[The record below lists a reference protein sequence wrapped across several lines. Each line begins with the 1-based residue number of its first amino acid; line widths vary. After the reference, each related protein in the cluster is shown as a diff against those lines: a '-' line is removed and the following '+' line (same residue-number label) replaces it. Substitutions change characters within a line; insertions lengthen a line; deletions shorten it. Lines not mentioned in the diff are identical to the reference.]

1 MAQGM
6 NPQKMMKQMQKMQAD
21 MARVQQELAA
31 ETVSASAGG
40 GAVTAVVSGGLE
52 LMEVTID
59 PAAVDPEDVELLQD
73 MVLAAVNEAM
83 RQADDLREKAMSASA
98 GFDPMEALGAL
109 GLGGAG
115 GGLGGGGGGLP
126 GGMPGGAPNR
136 AARRKKK

>member
-1 MAQGM
+1 M

-52 LMEVTID
+52 LVDVTID

-73 MVLAAVNEAM
+73 TIVAAVNEAM
-83 RQADDLREKAMSASA
+83 RAAQQLANQR
-98 GFDPMEALGAL
+98 LGAIAGGL
-109 GLGGAG
+109 SGLGIP
-115 GGLGGGGGGLP
+115 GL
-126 GGMPGGAPNR
+126 
-136 AARRKKK
+136 